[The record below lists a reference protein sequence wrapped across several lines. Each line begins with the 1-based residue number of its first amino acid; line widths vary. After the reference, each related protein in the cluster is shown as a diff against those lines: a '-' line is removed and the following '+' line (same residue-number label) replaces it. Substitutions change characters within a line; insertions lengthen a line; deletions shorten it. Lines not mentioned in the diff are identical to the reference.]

1 MIKLKDIL
9 LEVSK
14 VFYHGTPDS
23 RQISKQAGFERKT
36 KTINYI
42 EDLDR
47 YKELQRQL
55 KDTDYANI
63 GQIGKEIKSL
73 EKKHTFRSP
82 IFLTDTLSVAKT
94 YSKKPAWDSQ
104 SSIPKVYKVKT
115 SPSKILTLDI
125 KGKRFDFLDAGLVA
139 SAFKSAGED
148 TNTFHNLLQKYEYY
162 QLDNIKGV
170 PTDSLV
176 AIADELGFDC
186 IDVLNAE
193 DSYNVGN
200 KVSTV
205 RIMLE
210 PNDISIIR

>member
-9 LEVSK
+9 LEVK
-14 VFYHGTPDS
+14 NVFYHGTPDS
-23 RQISKQAGFERKT
+23 REISKQAGFTKKT

-42 EDLDR
+42 EDIDR

-55 KDTDYANI
+55 KNADYTNRV
-63 GQIGKEIKSL
+63 QIGKEIRSL

-82 IFLTDTLSVAKT
+82 IFLTDKISVART

-104 SSIPKVYKVKT
+104 NSIPNVYKVKT
-115 SPSKILTLDI
+115 TPSKILTLDI
-125 KGKRFDFLDAGLVA
+125 KGKRFDFLDVGLVA

-148 TNTFHNLLQKYEYY
+148 INTFYNLLQKYEYY

-170 PTDSLV
+170 RTNSLV

-200 KVSTV
+200 KLSTI

-210 PNDISIIR
+210 PNDIKIIR

>member
-9 LEVSK
+9 LEVKS

-23 RQISKQAGFERKT
+23 REISKQAGFTKRT

-42 EDLDR
+42 EDIDR
-47 YKELQRQL
+47 YKELQKQIKS
-55 KDTDYANI
+55 KDYII
-63 GQIGKEIKSL
+63 GGQVSKEIQSL

-82 IFLTDTLSVAKT
+82 IFLTDTLSVART
-94 YSKKPAWDSQ
+94 YSKKPAWDTQ
-104 SSIPKVYKVKT
+104 NSIPNVYKVKT
-115 SPSKILTLDI
+115 TPSKILTLDI
-125 KGKRFDFLDAGLVA
+125 KGKRFEFLDVDLVA

-148 TNTFHNLLQKYEYY
+148 TNTFHNLLQKYEYH
-162 QLDNIKGV
+162 QLDNIEGV
-170 PTDSLV
+170 RTDSLV

-193 DSYNVGN
+193 DSYNVGS
-200 KVSTV
+200 KLSTI

-210 PNDISIIR
+210 PNDIKILR

>member
-9 LEVSK
+9 LEVK
-14 VFYHGTPDS
+14 NVFYHGTPDS
-23 RQISKQAGFERKT
+23 REISKQAGFTKKT

-42 EDLDR
+42 EDIDR

-55 KDTDYANI
+55 KNADYTNRV
-63 GQIGKEIKSL
+63 QIGKEIRSL

-82 IFLTDTLSVAKT
+82 IFLTDKISVART

-104 SSIPKVYKVKT
+104 NSIPNVYKVKT
-115 SPSKILTLDI
+115 TPSKILTLDI
-125 KGKRFDFLDAGLVA
+125 KGKRFDFLDVGLVA

-148 TNTFHNLLQKYEYY
+148 INTFYNLLQKYEYY
-162 QLDNIKGV
+162 QLDNIEGV

-200 KVSTV
+200 KLSTI

-210 PNDISIIR
+210 PNDIKIIR

>member
-9 LEVSK
+9 LEVK
-14 VFYHGTPDS
+14 NVFYHGTPDS
-23 RQISKQAGFERKT
+23 REISKQAGFSKKT

-42 EDLDR
+42 EDIDR
-47 YKELQRQL
+47 YKELQKQFKS
-55 KDTDYANI
+55 KDYDI
-63 GQIGKEIKSL
+63 GQVSKEIESL

-82 IFLTDTLSVAKT
+82 IFLTDKISVART

-104 SSIPKVYKVKT
+104 NSIPKVYKVKT

-125 KGKRFDFLDAGLVA
+125 KGKRFEFLDVGLVA

-148 TNTFHNLLQKYEYY
+148 TNTFYNLLQKYEYY
-162 QLDNIKGV
+162 QLDNIEGV

-200 KVSTV
+200 KLSTI
-205 RIMLE
+205 RIILE
-210 PNDISIIR
+210 PNDIKIIR

>member
-55 KDTDYANI
+55 KDADYANI

-104 SSIPKVYKVKT
+104 NSIPKVYKVKT

-125 KGKRFDFLDAGLVA
+125 KGKRFEFLDVGLVA

-148 TNTFHNLLQKYEYY
+148 TNTFYNLLQKYEYY
-162 QLDNIKGV
+162 QLDNIEGV

-200 KVSTV
+200 KLSTI
-205 RIMLE
+205 RIILE
-210 PNDISIIR
+210 PNDIKIIR